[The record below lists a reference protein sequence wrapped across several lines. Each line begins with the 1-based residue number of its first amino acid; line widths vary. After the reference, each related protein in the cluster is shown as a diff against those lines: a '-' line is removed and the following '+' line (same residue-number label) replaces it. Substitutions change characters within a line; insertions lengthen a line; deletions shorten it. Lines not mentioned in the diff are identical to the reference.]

1 MKRAKVIAY
10 YLPQYHPIKENNE
23 WWGPGFTE
31 WTIVAKA
38 RPLFKGH
45 VQPKI
50 PADLGFYDLR
60 LAESRDLQAELA
72 RQAGIDAFC
81 YWHYWFGNGK
91 QLLEKPLQLVV
102 ESGHPDFPFC
112 LGWANHD
119 WRKKMWNAETSF
131 LDQTVLM
138 KMNYLGKEDHE
149 AHFRKMLPMFKDKR
163 YYRIDD
169 KLVFLIYNV
178 MNFPALDDFMELWQ
192 KLADANH
199 LPPFYFIAQV
209 NNTQEI
215 EYARG
220 YAFNHLVYEN
230 RAEVMLPKSTFM
242 RRVKNV
248 ISPVLKSCLNIMDY
262 SDFVKNTDYR
272 IVQNCRDMFPTI
284 YPNWDRTPRRGYG
297 GEVLKNAT
305 PDVFKKH
312 VEKAI
317 NAVSRKSEG
326 ERILFLKSWN
336 EWGEGNYMEPDM
348 EYGRQRI
355 NALHDI
361 LYDVD

>member
-138 KMNYLGKEDHE
+138 KVSYPGKEDIE
-149 AHFRKMLPMFKDKR
+149 AHFYRMLPMFKDRR
-163 YYRIDD
+163 YYTISD
-169 KLVFLIYNV
+169 KLVFLIYDI
-178 MNFPALDDFMELWQ
+178 MKIPYLEAFMALWQ
-192 KLADANH
+192 KLAEGNR
-199 LPPFYFIAQV
+199 LPPFCFMALV
-209 NNTQEI
+209 RNKMEMD
-215 EYARG
+215 YARN
-220 YAFNHLVYEN
+220 YAFDFFVYEN
-230 RAEVMLPKSTFM
+230 RSEAMASHDVNV
-242 RRVKNV
+242 RRVKNMLSSV
-248 ISPVLKSCLNIMDY
+248 MKKCLNVMDY
-262 SDFVKNTDYR
+262 ADFIKKIDYQPVHVHHD
-272 IVQNCRDMFPTI
+272 IIPTI
-284 YPNWDRTPRRGYG
+284 YPNWDTTPRRGYG
-297 GEVLKNAT
+297 GEILKNAT
-305 PDVFKKH
+305 PELFRQHAEH
-312 VEKAI
+312 VLKLMD
-317 NAVSRKSEG
+317 NRKEDD
-326 ERILFLKSWN
+326 RIIFLKSWN
-336 EWGEGNYMEPDM
+336 EWGEGNYLEPDL

-355 NALHDI
+355 EALHQAI
-361 LYDVD
+361 YE